1 MRIVTAV
8 SEEDRPAGTTWVFSD
23 GSQVMASS
31 SRLDESLNEAEDKE
45 GACGRTVCT
54 YITAV
59 CPRLGV
65 IPQLYYI
72 YIYIYILYAA
82 THFASLSINCS
93 VFC

>member
-1 MRIVTAV
+1 MRIVSTTAV

-45 GACGRTVCT
+45 GACDRAVRT

-59 CPRLGV
+59 CKAWGYTPV
-65 IPQLYYI
+65 TPI
-72 YIYIYILYAA
+72 YIYIYAKLIFRLHLRLYQ
-82 THFASLSINCS
+82 
-93 VFC
+93 

>member
-59 CPRLGV
+59 CLLVRLGV
-65 IPQLYYI
+65 IPNYI
-72 YIYIYILYAA
+72 YIYIYYMLQLIFLLHLRLYQ
-82 THFASLSINCS
+82 
-93 VFC
+93 